1 METRLADFIR
11 DTPDG
16 READA
21 ILRACVHC
29 GFCTATCP
37 TYQLLGDEL
46 DGPRG
51 RIYLIKQTLEG
62 GAPTA
67 STQLHLDRCLS
78 CRSCETTCPSGV
90 RYGHLADIGR
100 RVIEAKVGRAPGERT
115 RRWLLRKALTQRGV
129 FAAALMTGRLLRPL
143 LPRALASRIP
153 TTHAAKRWPTQRH
166 ARRML
171 TLTSCVQ
178 GALMPSI
185 DAALARVLDRIDITL
200 MRAPGAGCCGAI
212 DEHLGAHDAA
222 LARARRN
229 IDAWWPH
236 IEHGAEAIV
245 VSASGCGVVVKDYGH
260 LLRDDADY
268 AEKARRISE
277 LTRDPVEVIA
287 AEWKRFAPKV
297 AMDHGPQR
305 VAFQSPCTLQHGQQ
319 LSGRVEEILEA
330 IGLELTDVAG
340 GHLCCGS
347 AGTYSLLQP
356 ELSRRLRANK
366 LAALEADGPEVI
378 VTANIGCL
386 TQLASGTERP
396 VRHWIEL
403 FDLRL
408 RSRQSARTE

>member
-1 METRLADFIR
+1 METKLADFIR

-51 RIYLIKQTLEG
+51 RIYLIKQVLEG
-62 GAPTA
+62 GTATA
-67 STQLHLDRCLS
+67 STQLHLDRCLT

-100 RVIEAKVGRAPGERT
+100 RVIEAKVGRT
-115 RRWLLRKALTQRGV
+115 RGARALRWLLRKGLTHRGA
-129 FAAALMTGRLLRPL
+129 FAAALTTGRVMRPL
-143 LPRALASRIP
+143 LPQALATRIP
-153 TTHAAKRWPTQRH
+153 TTHAAKTWPTQRH

-171 TLTSCVQ
+171 ALTSCVQ
-178 GALMPSI
+178 GALVPSI

-200 MRAPGAGCCGAI
+200 LRATGGGCCGAI
-212 DEHLGAHDAA
+212 DEHLGAHGAA

-229 IDAWWPH
+229 IDAWWPE
-236 IEHGAEAIV
+236 IERGAEAIV
-245 VSASGCGVVVKDYGH
+245 VSASGCGAVVKDYGH
-260 LLRDDADY
+260 LLRDDPSY
-268 AEKARRISE
+268 ASKARRVSE
-277 LTRDPVEVIA
+277 LARDPVEVVA
-287 AEWKRFAPKV
+287 AEWKRFAPRV
-297 AMDHGPQR
+297 AMDHGPLR
-305 VAFQSPCTLQHGQQ
+305 VAFQSPCSLQHAQQ
-319 LSGRVEEILEA
+319 LGGRVEEILEA

-340 GHLCCGS
+340 SHLCCGS

-356 ELSRRLRANK
+356 ELSRRLKVDK
-366 LAALEADGPEVI
+366 LAALEAGDPDAI
-378 VTANIGCL
+378 LTANIGCL
-386 TQLASGTERP
+386 THLASGTDRP
-396 VRHWIEL
+396 VRHWIEI

-408 RSRQSARTE
+408 RSKQSARPE